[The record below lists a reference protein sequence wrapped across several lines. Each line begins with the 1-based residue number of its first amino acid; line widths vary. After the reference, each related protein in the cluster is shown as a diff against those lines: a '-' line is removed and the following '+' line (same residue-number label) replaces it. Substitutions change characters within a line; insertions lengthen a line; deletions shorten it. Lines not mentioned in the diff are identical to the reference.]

1 MVKNFEEPALTLSKD
16 GLRIASADVSAALE
30 KKNLS
35 ASLITGLEGCHAR
48 WLFDTFVSRDLVA
61 EEPDNAARRGSL
73 FHKVMEDFFAIPPN
87 ERTKERLNAVVNSV
101 LQGEEFKDMLGYPEA
116 MQWLK
121 QAIRNYYDMGARPE
135 KVRVARIPEVT
146 RDGRPYEKN
155 GLEIF
160 VKGNIGGTKRD
171 ILGFI
176 DRLVVDQRRVDEALI
191 IEDWKGLALD
201 TLLPTMDGWTTMG
214 EVKVG
219 DKILG
224 TQGKEVA
231 VLEKSKVHHRP
242 CYRITF
248 FDGSSVVA
256 DNEHLW
262 EVRLA
267 NDPKRKLSARN
278 AVLSTDEMYKEWKDG
293 RRDYVQIKNPEAI
306 EFSERDLPIH
316 PYVLGAW
323 LGDGHNR
330 DGRIASGRDDYEE
343 MVVNLQRNWPGHVD
357 SYLDGPNRTI
367 TLKKD
372 PNRCAMNNTSCGKT
386 YATLCN
392 DCKTIKINKSGI
404 RSNAVNVPLAIL
416 LRRNNL
422 LHNKHVPIMY
432 LRSSISQR
440 VELLRGLMD
449 TDGYWHP
456 KRKRALF
463 YTADKALASA
473 VQEIVASLGITPTI
487 YRGENDHKGFY
498 EVGFS
503 PVNFNPFLLSRKAV
517 LVDEHLKQEGYRTHK
532 SLHRIV
538 REITPIDS
546 VPTQCVKVDAENSLY
561 LCGPLLTPTHNTGAK
576 VKRWKAHTKSTD
588 GLGETRQQVIYSMLL
603 EQRDLTVSGARLI
616 YPVAKEIVDVNLRDE
631 EFKDR
636 VVEDVKHAD
645 AALDVLQESN
655 EFAFTP
661 GFLCSWC
668 ALVNIC
674 PSADRKGFDKA
685 VKAREQQPSPD
696 ILKQAIEVL

>member
-30 KKNLS
+30 KKKLS

-73 FHKVMEDFFAIPPN
+73 FHKVMEDFFALPPN
-87 ERTKERLNAVVNSV
+87 ERTKDRLNAVVNTV

-121 QAIRNYYDMGARPE
+121 QAIRNYYDMGAKPE
-135 KVRVARIPEVT
+135 RVKVARIPEVT

-176 DRLVVDQRRVDEALI
+176 DRLVVDQRRMDEALI

-201 TLLPTMDGWTTMG
+201 TPIPTMDGWTTMG

-224 TQGKEVA
+224 TQGKEVT
-231 VLEKSKVHHRP
+231 VLEKSKIHHRP

-262 EVRLA
+262 EVRIS
-267 NDPKRKLSARN
+267 DGVK
-278 AVLSTDEMYKEWKDG
+278 VLSTDELYSHWGNAEHNSIRID
-293 RRDYVQIKNPEAI
+293 NPA
-306 EFSERDLPIH
+306 P
-316 PYVLGAW
+316 
-323 LGDGHNR
+323 
-330 DGRIASGRDDYEE
+330 
-343 MVVNLQRNWPGHVD
+343 
-357 SYLDGPNRTI
+357 
-367 TLKKD
+367 LKF
-372 PNRCAMNNTSCGKT
+372 PH
-386 YATLCN
+386 ATLSPTPYEFGAAIDGAESSMGN
-392 DCKTIKINKSGI
+392 DATISM
-404 RSNAVNVPLAIL
+404 A
-416 LRRNNL
+416 
-422 LHNKHVPIMY
+422 Y
-432 LRSSISQR
+432 LRSSIEQR
-440 VELLRGLMD
+440 VKLLRGFMD
-449 TDGYWHP
+449 NMGEWQEQSHRVILSTPSKELCNTLGE
-456 KRKRALF
+456 L
-463 YTADKALASA
+463 LAG
-473 VQEIVASLGITPTI
+473 LGITPFISMGNTG
-487 YRGENDHKGFY
+487 RY
-498 EVGFS
+498 EIEFIPSG
-503 PVNFNPFLLSRKAV
+503 FNPFSPGSVAKAV
-517 LVDEHLKQEGYRTHK
+517 DAFLESNDFSQC
-532 SLHRIV
+532 
-538 REITPIDS
+538 REVSNIEIINS

-616 YPVAKEIVDVNLRDE
+616 YPVAQEIVDVNLRDE

-661 GFLCSWC
+661 GFLCAWC
-668 ALVNIC
+668 SLAKIC
-674 PSADRKGFDKA
+674 PASTIKPYKKMEDAYA
-685 VKAREQQPSPD
+685 QQPSPD

>member
-73 FHKVMEDFFAIPPN
+73 FHKVMEDFFAIPPA

-101 LQGEEFKDMLGYPEA
+101 LQGEFKDMLGYPEA

-135 KVRVARIPEVT
+135 RVKVARIPEVT

-191 IEDWKGLALD
+191 IEDWK
-201 TLLPTMDGWTTMG
+201 
-214 EVKVG
+214 
-219 DKILG
+219 
-224 TQGKEVA
+224 
-231 VLEKSKVHHRP
+231 
-242 CYRITF
+242 
-248 FDGSSVVA
+248 
-256 DNEHLW
+256 
-262 EVRLA
+262 
-267 NDPKRKLSARN
+267 
-278 AVLSTDEMYKEWKDG
+278 
-293 RRDYVQIKNPEAI
+293 
-306 EFSERDLPIH
+306 
-316 PYVLGAW
+316 
-323 LGDGHNR
+323 
-330 DGRIASGRDDYEE
+330 
-343 MVVNLQRNWPGHVD
+343 
-357 SYLDGPNRTI
+357 
-367 TLKKD
+367 
-372 PNRCAMNNTSCGKT
+372 
-386 YATLCN
+386 
-392 DCKTIKINKSGI
+392 
-404 RSNAVNVPLAIL
+404 
-416 LRRNNL
+416 
-422 LHNKHVPIMY
+422 
-432 LRSSISQR
+432 
-440 VELLRGLMD
+440 
-449 TDGYWHP
+449 
-456 KRKRALF
+456 
-463 YTADKALASA
+463 
-473 VQEIVASLGITPTI
+473 
-487 YRGENDHKGFY
+487 
-498 EVGFS
+498 
-503 PVNFNPFLLSRKAV
+503 
-517 LVDEHLKQEGYRTHK
+517 
-532 SLHRIV
+532 
-538 REITPIDS
+538 
-546 VPTQCVKVDAENSLY
+546 
-561 LCGPLLTPTHNTGAK
+561 TGAK